1 MLPFTSI
8 SLFTI
13 FAAFASAENISHSP
27 ANASFHGTDRFAAP
41 DHEIQYL
48 WPHAGQ
54 TCYFRCKEAGFCCG
68 SGSTS
73 GNQMISCVQA
83 CIMRSR
89 GTTENEL
96 VELGGLCQRTSS
108 SGCSLDVNG
117 YSYSFCGKCSDVT
130 EKCPHGVESSSDC
143 YYGARTWTN
152 YLLSTQ
158 QIVNAEGCDCA
169 WIPKDNCKSLDFC
182 AEACRKANPWG
193 SCGYPADL
201 LFPWASCH
209 LLGPFLLRPFR
220 SLWFSKGHVK
230 IFGNHPGGCRHTCK
244 AQKLYSESVSSHLV
258 PMANRSMA
266 ITQISC

>member
-1 MLPFTSI
+1 MPFTS
-8 SLFTI
+8 SLLI

-27 ANASFHGTDRFAAP
+27 ANASFHGTDRIGAAP
-41 DHEIQYL
+41 NHEIQYL

-68 SGSTS
+68 SDSTS

-96 VELGGLCQRTSS
+96 VEPGGLCQRTSS

-169 WIPKDNCKSLDFC
+169 WIPKDNCKSQDFC

-193 SCGYPADL
+193 SCGYAEP
-201 LFPWASCH
+201 LFPWFELAPF
-209 LLGPFLLRPFR
+209 GPFFAAFI
-220 SLWFSKGHVK
+220 SWFSKGLVK
-230 IFGNHPGGCRHTCK
+230 ISWR
-244 AQKLYSESVSSHLV
+244 V
-258 PMANRSMA
+258 
-266 ITQISC
+266 